1 MPDGQLAAKAPRDD
15 PTRLVLRVQ
24 HTNNMADLV
33 ALRVSGL
40 RENTTEADI
49 RAAFATYGFI
59 NDVKIEEGGRAIVT
73 VHHAARTGCSEG
85 GGRRVPEGRATSMR
99 GVGGRPERE
108 AILVHSTAGLH
119 PVGRHAAAGAATSAC
134 RPPHQQYVAAPTV
147 PPPPPPPAVGQ
158 PYGAYGGAYWP
169 QQPQPQQQPQ
179 HPYWDWAAQ
188 QQQQPPPPPGPPPA
202 YYGGMPAPAPP
213 PPPPGPPPAPAP
225 PPPDIGPK
233 MRGDECKLFV
243 GGLPIECT
251 EYEVRQF
258 MMPYGPIGE
267 IHVMKPSTQTHQR
280 CAFVTYEHHASAL
293 AATKMH
299 GTKKMKP
306 EDKPI
311 VVRFADDQHA
321 AAAGG
326 EEAEDVIVREIFC
339 ARHATTRKTIGAAE
353 RLLTHC
359 GRRVVAGNTRLW
371 ALPALRALQGRETGA
386 PPVVT
391 RTPNLGIVPLFCSL
405 PPELGAHERRPA
417 RRRGPT
423 EPQEGP
429 DQLL

>member
-1 MPDGQLAAKAPRDD
+1 
-15 PTRLVLRVQ
+15 
-24 HTNNMADLV
+24 MADLV

-40 RENTTEADI
+40 RENVTEADV

-59 NDVKIEEGGRAIVT
+59 NDVTIEDGGRAIVQYIT
-73 VHHAARTGCSEG
+73 RPAQDAARAAVEGFLRAEPHQCAASEDG
-85 GGRRVPEGRATSMR
+85 LNVKLYSSTLPLDYTLSADTQQQAPPPPPAT
-99 GVGGRPERE
+99 
-108 AILVHSTAGLH
+108 
-119 PVGRHAAAGAATSAC
+119 
-134 RPPHQQYVAAPTV
+134 PPHQQYVAAPTV

-179 HPYWDWAAQ
+179 HPYWDWAAQQ

-311 VVRFADDQHA
+311 VVRFADDQH
-321 AAAGG
+321 
-326 EEAEDVIVREIFC
+326 R
-339 ARHATTRKTIGAAE
+339 
-353 RLLTHC
+353 
-359 GRRVVAGNTRLW
+359 
-371 ALPALRALQGRETGA
+371 
-386 PPVVT
+386 PPPGVK
-391 RTPNLGIVPLFCSL
+391 
-405 PPELGAHERRPA
+405 RP
-417 RRRGPT
+417 RM
-423 EPQEGP
+423 
-429 DQLL
+429 